1 MVTHMTN
8 EKFIYDNGKVRNCF
22 SNIAQMNVLEWIY
35 YNRNYLISIFT
46 EQFLNIFKSIK
57 LIVSSLIGL
66 FLFLIFPIS
75 FTCFALYNINEAKK
89 KI

>member
-1 MVTHMTN
+1 MTN

-35 YNRNYLISIFT
+35 YNRNYLISTFI
-46 EQFLNIFKSIK
+46 EQFLNILKGIK
-57 LIVSSLIGL
+57 LIIFSLMGL
-66 FLFLIFPIS
+66 FLFLIFPFS
-75 FTCFALYNINEAKK
+75 LTCVALYSINEAKK